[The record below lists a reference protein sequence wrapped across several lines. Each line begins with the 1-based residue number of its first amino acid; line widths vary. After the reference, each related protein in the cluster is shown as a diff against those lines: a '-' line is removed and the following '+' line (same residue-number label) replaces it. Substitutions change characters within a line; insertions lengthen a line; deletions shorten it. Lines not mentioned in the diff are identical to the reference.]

1 MIPKYCAGNLISL
14 NILLLNDTSAPNI
27 PEKMAPNSIKF
38 FILLD
43 LKILLIDFFN
53 SFNSVPILTFFF
65 SFNVSTSSN
74 FTDITIETIFIIN
87 KILSFCEHQ
96 NDSGD
101 IICSY
106 SELPIYLNINA
117 EKANEVLNTFLRK
130 KYLFKQINHYYLFL
144 VNHIIN

>member
-43 LKILLIDFFN
+43 LKILLIEFFN

-74 FTDITIETIFIIN
+74 FTDITTEIIFII
-87 KILSFCEHQ
+87 KQ
-96 NDSGD
+96 NIIGKYPFIANIKPDST
-101 IICSY
+101 
-106 SELPIYLNINA
+106 
-117 EKANEVLNTFLRK
+117 EV
-130 KYLFKQINHYYLFL
+130 IASM
-144 VNHIIN
+144 